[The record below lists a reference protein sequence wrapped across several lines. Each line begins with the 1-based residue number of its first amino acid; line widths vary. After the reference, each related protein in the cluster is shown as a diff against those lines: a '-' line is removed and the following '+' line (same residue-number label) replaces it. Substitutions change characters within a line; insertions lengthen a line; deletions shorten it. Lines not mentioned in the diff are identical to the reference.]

1 MGGGVC
7 GVCGVCGVWGVWG
20 GVGCVCVWGVVD
32 HLLMRLQCSVRC
44 LINTVIDGL
53 FLNRISSETMINVT
67 LSTIVQFC
75 VDLIWIHSVSLCSSN
90 IHVVEVC
97 VDSFCVCRSVKLVHY
112 KTVITLSCV

>member
-1 MGGGVC
+1 MILMD
-7 GVCGVCGVWGVWG
+7 
-20 GVGCVCVWGVVD
+20 VD

-53 FLNRISSETMINVT
+53 FLNRISSETLINVT
-67 LSTIVQFC
+67 LSTGVQFC
-75 VDLIWIHSVSLCSSN
+75 VDLIS

-97 VDSFCVCRSVKLVHY
+97 VCVCRSVKLVHY